1 MVKRFSFLRSERK
14 NDSTSTKI
22 AYNVSV
28 ITVKY
33 DNANTVRK
41 LILNTAVYIL
51 ITKSIK

>member
-1 MVKRFSFLRSERK
+1 MIVH
-14 NDSTSTKI
+14 NTKKT
-22 AYNVSV
+22 YNVSV
-28 ITVKY
+28 ITVRY